1 MALDAAIVSV
11 LVNGAQI
18 ALQSYFSYMRLAGKT
33 DEEIK
38 LQFEYQKA
46 RFDANNPDQL
56 VDV

>member
-1 MALDAAIVSV
+1 MALDPATISI

-38 LQFEYQKA
+38 LQFDYQKA
-46 RFDANNPDQL
+46 RFDTNNPDQL